1 MVLSEQY
8 KKMNYIVAVSTFKA
22 NILHKEFI
30 QDGIN
35 GFFIE
40 NAKKHQK
47 RYSPS
52 YITKRLKIS
61 STLNYTI

>member
-1 MVLSEQY
+1 MS
-8 KKMNYIVAVSTFKA
+8 YIVAVSTFIA
-22 NILHKEFI
+22 NIIHKEFI

-40 NAKKHQK
+40 NAKNTIK

-52 YITKRLKIS
+52 YVTKKIEDLINS
-61 STLNYTI
+61 